1 MCLNTYSSA
10 GGTAEAVVP
19 LGGGASLEEVG
30 HGGVGLDTLFL
41 DHR

>member
-10 GGTAEAVVP
+10 GGTAEAVAP